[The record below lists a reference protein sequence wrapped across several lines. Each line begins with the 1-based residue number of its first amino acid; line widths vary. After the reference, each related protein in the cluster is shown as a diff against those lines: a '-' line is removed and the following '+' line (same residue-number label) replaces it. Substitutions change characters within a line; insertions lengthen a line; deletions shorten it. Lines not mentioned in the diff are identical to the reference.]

1 MEGPRLYSGLLDVR
15 TFLIIPIKRE
25 ALKLR
30 GSYIPPFLVPV
41 PMDSNYLLGI
51 LATSQLLNSPLAF
64 AVISTLVVLIVAF
77 PFAYSSTPTQR
88 IDVLGGLSIIH
99 AWNFFSHQYDFIHAR
114 FKKND
119 NKMFRFNILKHR
131 MTVLSGLEARKAFF
145 NEQSFDLLQGYGL
158 MLGSM
163 PDLDDL
169 SIETDGGEKDGEFVR
184 RNLAILGKD
193 RIKDLPPILLEDM
206 NAHMMTWG
214 REGTMDP
221 FREIYRLVFQMTIR
235 FSTCKELAEDKT
247 AVQNLMQCYADID
260 RGASPIAVMFPWF
273 PSAARKAKE
282 KGTLGLYTLL
292 AHFVEKRRNSPVPS
306 TDPIDVLLGQG
317 LSTDSIVGTLIWII
331 LGGVINTGVSACW
344 SLLYLAANPIWRE
357 KVSAEFKVLLHK
369 HTDTSSSEPLHKRLG
384 MIPVS
389 AWEEELPSADLVVR
403 ETIRLL
409 LNLGI
414 PRRNTQRR
422 VTIEGV
428 TIEKGDFVMYSAAK
442 VHLNPDIYPN
452 PTRFDPERYVPG
464 REEDKKESLA
474 YLGWGAGRHPCAGMK
489 VAKLEL
495 KLVLALMVLGYDY
508 SVVDKEGKRISVLP
522 QPDLNDTEHG
532 YPLGEMCYLKF
543 RRLVE

>member
-1 MEGPRLYSGLLDVR
+1 
-15 TFLIIPIKRE
+15 
-25 ALKLR
+25 
-30 GSYIPPFLVPV
+30 
-41 PMDSNYLLGI
+41 MDSNYLLGI
-51 LATSQLLNSPLAF
+51 VTWPSQLLNSLLAF
-64 AVISTLVVLIVAF
+64 SFILTLFVLIF
-77 PFAYSSTPTQR
+77 PFPIAYSSTPTQG
-88 IDVLGGLSIIH
+88 IDDLGGLSIIH

-114 FKKND
+114 FKENG

-145 NEQSFDLLQGYGL
+145 NEQSFNLLQGYGL

-206 NAHMMTWG
+206 NSHMMTWG

-221 FREIYRLVFQMTIR
+221 FREIYRLAFQLTIR
-235 FSTCKELAEDKT
+235 LATCKELAEDKT

-306 TDPIDVLLGQG
+306 TDPIDVLLSQG
-317 LSTDSIVGTLIWII
+317 LSTDSIVGRYEYN
-331 LGGVINTGVSACW
+331 VCSFPSSPSNDVQSACW

-357 KVSAEFKVLLHK
+357 KVSAEFKALLQK

-422 VTIEGV
+422 VTIDGV

-452 PTRFDPERYVPG
+452 PT
-464 REEDKKESLA
+464 
-474 YLGWGAGRHPCAGMK
+474 
-489 VAKLEL
+489 
-495 KLVLALMVLGYDY
+495 
-508 SVVDKEGKRISVLP
+508 
-522 QPDLNDTEHG
+522 
-532 YPLGEMCYLKF
+532 
-543 RRLVE
+543 